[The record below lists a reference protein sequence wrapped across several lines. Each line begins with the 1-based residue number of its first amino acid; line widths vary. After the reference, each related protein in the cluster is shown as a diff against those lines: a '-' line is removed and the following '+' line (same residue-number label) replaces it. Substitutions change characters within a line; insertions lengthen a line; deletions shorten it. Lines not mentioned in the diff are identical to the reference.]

1 MKFRIILISLAAL
14 IAACGKEVGFETLE
28 TARTQARDNA
38 EFNVRKWRADTKVAA
53 DLDIMSRGDSTQ
65 SPDCPQGDGWAS
77 VKLVNKDG
85 QEQASLKCS
94 TVSASVGCLLEQD
107 FRKSPYSN
115 DDGSCQPMA
124 KVPHPLPKIA
134 K

>member
-1 MKFRIILISLAAL
+1 MKTRIILISLAAL

-28 TARTQARDNA
+28 TARTQARENA

-65 SPDCPQGDGWAS
+65 SPDCPQGDGWGS
-77 VKLVNKDG
+77 IKLVDKDG
-85 QEQASLKCS
+85 QERASLKCS

-115 DDGSCQPMA
+115 DDGTCQPTT